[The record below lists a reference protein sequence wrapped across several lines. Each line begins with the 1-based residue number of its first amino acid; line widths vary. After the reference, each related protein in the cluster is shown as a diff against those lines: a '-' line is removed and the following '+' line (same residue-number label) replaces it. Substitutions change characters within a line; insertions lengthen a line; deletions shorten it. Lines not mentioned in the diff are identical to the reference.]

1 MISIFN
7 ALRPAF
13 QQLQYEE
20 KVKRYEASLYPVI
33 LMIKGNFKRTVATLL
48 FPHFIYSHLLLNI
61 HLT

>member
-33 LMIKGNFKRTVATLL
+33 LMIKGNFKRIILKKKGYYIETGLIGCYGFL
-48 FPHFIYSHLLLNI
+48 
-61 HLT
+61 